1 MYNLVGL
8 DKCIHS
14 HDPHPCCWMSKGT
27 KSAHQTEKSF
37 FFWLHWVFVAACGLS
52 SCGERALLLLQCTCV
67 SLQRLPYCWLSSAS
81 GRAGFSSCGTWVAHV
96 MWNHPRPGIA
106 PMSPAL
112 AGGFLSTVPWG
123 MSLRSILRWIIKV
136 DNSIHITSGSVYYRV
151 SYRVGSGS
159 QQSWSIHSCTLHLQE
174 AIAAVL

>member
-1 MYNLVGL
+1 MTHIPVVGCPREQKVPTKLRSHFFFGCTESLLLPVGSLVVVNGH
-8 DKCIHS
+8 CF
-14 HDPHPCCWMSKGT
+14 CC
-27 KSAHQTEKSF
+27 SAHASHCSGF
-37 FFWLHWVFVAACGLS
+37 
-52 SCGERALLLLQCTCV
+52 
-67 SLQRLPYCWLSSAS
+67 PYCWLSSAS

-96 MWNHPRPGIA
+96 MWNHPGPGIA
-106 PMSPAL
+106 PMFRAL